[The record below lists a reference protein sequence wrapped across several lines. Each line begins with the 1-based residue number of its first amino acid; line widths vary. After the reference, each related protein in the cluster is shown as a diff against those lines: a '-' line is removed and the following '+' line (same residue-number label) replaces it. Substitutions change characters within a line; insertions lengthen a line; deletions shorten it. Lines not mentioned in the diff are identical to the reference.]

1 MLKPDVHPTPCRV
14 STKYLVLIYSLFLMK
29 ALAVTFFGILIALSL
44 YSQQNFRVTEV
55 PVFKSPKDS
64 IEYAKIQAEFQ
75 RILASKSN
83 VLSTDSLFRVM
94 REIATRSITGYR
106 RVYKGS
112 LNFFPYDSLPF
123 ITDFSSVKTLSIS
136 NIKSNQIP
144 ENVWNCK
151 NLETLELVNTRIR
164 TLKKIKRLVR
174 LSNIYVLNN
183 RSARRLRVGKSESVK
198 SFVIR
203 GNNPELIP
211 STFRRLKNLERLD
224 LAATDLKAF
233 PIGIANNGKLKE
245 LQLSN
250 NFITLKND
258 RIEFLPSIEKLELQR
273 NRIEHLPSSIQNF
286 PNLKRLTLNFNS
298 ISSVDSSLALLT
310 KLEQLSLYNNKLRTI
325 PDGIYGLSNLKEID
339 LYFNQI
345 ERLESQ
351 IQKLKNLEVLYLS
364 NNRLL
369 SLPDNISSLSSL
381 KELYLSNNRL
391 SELPS
396 NLINLSHLKV
406 LRINS
411 NRLIQVPKD
420 LPKLTNLEN
429 LDISD
434 NQLTD
439 LPAGLSQLPKLK
451 LLVIM
456 NNPWDDSTLPVLTTI
471 TTQLRNREV
480 VVHVNE

>member
-1 MLKPDVHPTPCRV
+1 
-14 STKYLVLIYSLFLMK
+14 MK
-29 ALAVTFFGILIALSL
+29 ALAVTFYGILITLSL
-44 YSQQNFRVTEV
+44 YSQQNFRMTEV
-55 PVFKSPKDS
+55 PVFKSPNDS
-64 IEYAKIQAEFQ
+64 IEYAQTQAEFQ

-83 VLSTDSLFRVM
+83 VLSTDSLIKVM

-112 LNFFPYDSLPF
+112 LNLFPYDSLSF

-136 NIKSNQIP
+136 NIKSNRIP
-144 ENVWNCK
+144 ENVWHCK

-164 TLKKIKRLVR
+164 TLKKMKRLVR

-183 RSARRLRVGKSESVK
+183 RPARRLKVGKSVSVK

-224 LAATDLKAF
+224 LAATDLNIF
-233 PIGIANNGKLKE
+233 PTGIATNKKLKE

-258 RIEFLPSIEKLELQR
+258 RIEFLSSIEKLELQK
-273 NRIEHLPSSIQNF
+273 NRIENLPSSIQNF

-310 KLEQLSLYNNKLRTI
+310 KLEQLSLYNNKLKAI
-325 PDGIYGLSNLKEID
+325 PDGIYGLSNLREID

-369 SLPDNISSLSSL
+369 SLPDSISSLRSL

-396 NLINLSHLKV
+396 SLINLSHLKV
-406 LRINS
+406 LRING
-411 NRLIQVPKD
+411 NRLIQIPKD

-429 LDISD
+429 LDISN
-434 NQLTD
+434 NQLTE
-439 LPAGLSQLPKLK
+439 LPYGLSQLPNLK

-456 NNPWDDSTLPVLTTI
+456 NNPWDDSTLPVLTTLA
-471 TTQLRNREV
+471 TQLRNREV